1 MFLEDAGRSPRISAL
16 KDGLILFSV
25 LSFLIYGISCFASRY
40 LRDEFVRYG
49 FSRERPLIGF
59 LQICGALGLVAG
71 FWFPW
76 LGIIGAG
83 GLAMMMLVAMLVR
96 IKIRDS
102 FVKTTPAILYFLV
115 NAYLAIF
122 AY

>member
-1 MFLEDAGRSPRISAL
+1 MKES
-16 KDGLILFSV
+16 LILFSA
-25 LSFLIYGISCFASRY
+25 LSFLVYGTGCFTSRH

-49 FSRERPLIGF
+49 FSRERRLIGF
-59 LQICGALGLVAG
+59 LQICGSLGLVAG
-71 FWFPW
+71 RWFPW
-76 LGIIGAG
+76 LGMSGAG
-83 GLAMMMLVAMLVR
+83 GLALMMLAAILVR

>member
-1 MFLEDAGRSPRISAL
+1 MEVEGRSPTIPGL
-16 KDGLILFSV
+16 KEGLILFSA
-25 LSFLIYGISCFASRY
+25 LSFLIYGTGCFASRH

-71 FWFPW
+71 LWFPW
-76 LGIIGAG
+76 LGMGGAA
-83 GLAMMMLVAMLVR
+83 GLALMMLAAILVR

-102 FVKTTPAILYFLV
+102 LVKTTPAIFYFLL
-115 NAYLAIF
+115 NANLAIF
-122 AY
+122 AF